1 MTTDF
6 NIWLAQIDD
15 NKDDEIRFKAMKSGR
30 TYIEQAEH
38 EFNKKKGLG
47 RFL

>member
-1 MTTDF
+1 MTTNF
-6 NIWLAQIDD
+6 IMWLGQIDD
-15 NKDDEIRFKAMKSGR
+15 SKDDEIRFKAMKSGR
-30 TYIEQAEH
+30 TYLEQAEH